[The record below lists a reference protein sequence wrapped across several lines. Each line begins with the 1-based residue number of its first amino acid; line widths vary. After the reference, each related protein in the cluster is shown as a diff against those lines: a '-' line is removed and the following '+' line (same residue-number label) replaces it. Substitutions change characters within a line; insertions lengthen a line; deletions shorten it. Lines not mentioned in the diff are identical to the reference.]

1 MADGDFDIGHR
12 TKVSSLKKSTTP
24 DLKRHNRFILLVSRI
39 HTGHKELSNA
49 SVDYRKAGLALIE
62 QGVSDTLCSLD
73 QDLIPW
79 SIFDQIEV
87 FFHYLDRHVTD
98 DTEFRNYEPT
108 AVPNRALDLP
118 TGILDF
124 LDDLLLAADAQA
136 HRFLGSKYY
145 YA

>member
-1 MADGDFDIGHR
+1 M
-12 TKVSSLKKSTTP
+12 TP
-24 DLKRHNRFILLVSRI
+24 DLKRHNRFIFLVSHI
-39 HTGHKELSNA
+39 HLGHKELSNA

-87 FFHYLDRHVTD
+87 FFQHLDQHVTD
-98 DTEFRNYEPT
+98 DIEFRNYEPS
-108 AVPNRALDLP
+108 AVPDRALDLP
-118 TGILDF
+118 PGILDF
-124 LDDLLLAADAQA
+124 LDDLLLSADAQA
-136 HRFLGSKYY
+136 HRFLGTTAY